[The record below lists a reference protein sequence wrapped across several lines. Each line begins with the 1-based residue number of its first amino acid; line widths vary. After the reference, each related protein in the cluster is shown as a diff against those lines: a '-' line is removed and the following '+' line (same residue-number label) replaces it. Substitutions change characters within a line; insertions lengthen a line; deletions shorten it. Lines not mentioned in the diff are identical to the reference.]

1 MMASAGVTLNK
12 KSMVWQLSQQ
22 GLFASYVMKIAL
34 ARYVF
39 ERGILPVFF
48 FFLIPYYFSLFL
60 FLTILL

>member
-22 GLFASYVMKIAL
+22 GLFASYLMKIAL

-48 FFLIPYYFSLFL
+48 FFFNSIL
-60 FLTILL
+60 FLTLNILL